1 MIRSFLLIL
10 VLNICVSHVDVFS
23 QDVDGRFMSLN
34 EVLAPSYNIE
44 RKGSNI
50 LISGYREGELVK
62 VDKVNIYDLDIETLK
77 ISSVDSTVS
86 VKCYS
91 DLDGC
96 VARTLVRERKKKNYR
111 NRIVF
116 GIDEG
121 KSGEEIADKLRLLMI
136 DLAKKN

>member
-1 MIRSFLLIL
+1 MA
-10 VLNICVSHVDVFS
+10 V
-23 QDVDGRFMSLN
+23 N
-34 EVLAPSYNIE
+34 EVLAPNYNIE

-50 LISGYREGELVK
+50 LISGFREGKLVK
-62 VDKVNIYDLDIETLK
+62 VDKVSVHDLDIETLK

-96 VARTLVRERKKKNYR
+96 VARTLMRERKKKSYR

-116 GIDEG
+116 GIDES
-121 KSGEEIADKLRLLMI
+121 KSGEEIAEKLWLLMV
-136 DLAKKN
+136 DLAQKH

>member
-1 MIRSFLLIL
+1 MA
-10 VLNICVSHVDVFS
+10 
-23 QDVDGRFMSLN
+23 LN

-50 LISGYREGELVK
+50 LISGFRDGKLVK
-62 VDKVNIYDLDIETLK
+62 VDKVNVYDLDIETLK

-91 DLDGC
+91 DLEGC

-121 KSGEEIADKLRLLMI
+121 KSGEEIADKLRSLMI

>member
-1 MIRSFLLIL
+1 LICSFFIIL
-10 VLNICVSHVDVFS
+10 VLTFCVSTVDGFS
-23 QDVDGRFMSLN
+23 QDVEARVMALN

-50 LISGYREGELVK
+50 LISGFREGELVK
-62 VDKVNIYDLDIETLK
+62 VDKVNVHDLDIETLK

-96 VARTLVRERKKKNYR
+96 VARTLMRERKKKSYR
-111 NRIVF
+111 SRIVF
-116 GIDEG
+116 GIDEN
-121 KSGEEIADKLRLLMI
+121 KSGEEIAEKLRLLMV
-136 DLAKKN
+136 DLAQKH